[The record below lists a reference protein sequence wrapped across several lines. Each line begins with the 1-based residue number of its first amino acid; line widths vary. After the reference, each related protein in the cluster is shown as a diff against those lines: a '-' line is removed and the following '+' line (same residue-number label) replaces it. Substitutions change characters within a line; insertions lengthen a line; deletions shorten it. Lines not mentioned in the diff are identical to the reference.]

1 MNIKNLEFYLT
12 CSACPEQYDVED
24 KDGNMVGYVRLRWGE
39 LTCEYP
45 DVGGE
50 YIYHASIGDGWTGGF
65 EDDEQRMFHLNA
77 IADKILE
84 KMNSNENFLTAEEK
98 KTFKQLFGKY
108 CKQEI
113 NKGNCYGIECE

>member
-1 MNIKNLEFYLT
+1 MNIKGLEFENCGT
-12 CSACPEQYDVED
+12 FCPEQYDVWDEN
-24 KDGNMVGYVRLRWGE
+24 GNMVGYVRLRWGG

-77 IADKILE
+77 IANKILE
-84 KMNSNENFLTAEEK
+84 RIERGDIEDNEEDDWDD
-98 KTFKQLFGKY
+98 
-108 CKQEI
+108 
-113 NKGNCYGIECE
+113 

>member
-1 MNIKNLEFYLT
+1 MNIKGLEFYLT

-24 KDGNMVGYVRLRWGE
+24 KDGNMVGYVRLRWGS

-45 DVGGE
+45 DVSGE

-65 EDDEQRMFHLNA
+65 EDDEQRTFHLNA

-84 KMNSNENFLTAEEK
+84 RIEMGDIEDDEEDDWDD
-98 KTFKQLFGKY
+98 
-108 CKQEI
+108 
-113 NKGNCYGIECE
+113 